1 MTTIFS
7 GGRVLD
13 ADRGELIDGLEVAI
27 DDERIVEVSDTPI
40 ASGTAARIDLAGRTL
55 MPGLIDCHV
64 HVVSHTVDLW
74 QTAMA
79 PSSLAALRAGRI
91 MQRMLHRG
99 FTTLRDCGGA
109 DHGLVLALAEGLI
122 EGPRLVICGK
132 GFSTTGGH
140 VDIRTRSDDRP
151 SIFSHR
157 LGALGRLV
165 DGVDAMRMAAR
176 EEIKAGAR
184 FIKIMANGGVASPN
198 DPIESLQYSRD
209 EIRAAVEEA
218 TNAGAYVSA
227 HLYTDEA
234 IARAVGL
241 GVHSLEHCNLI
252 QEETASAAAAA
263 GAIAVPTLVAYEG
276 LALEGERFGLGPEA
290 VAKIDRVRK
299 GGLASLDIMRSA
311 GLEMAFGSDLLGELQ
326 KYHGM
331 EFEIR
336 ARVLTPAEIIRSATI
351 VGARLCRM
359 PGEIGVIAPG
369 AYADLLVVDGDPL
382 ADIGLLAS
390 DGAHMAA
397 IVRGGQF
404 IKRGTSL

>member
-1 MTTIFS
+1 MTTIFT

-13 ADRGELIDGLEVAI
+13 ADRGVLLDGLEVAI
-27 DDERIVEVSDTPI
+27 EGDRIVEVSDTPI
-40 ASGTAARIDLAGRTL
+40 AASGERIDLAGKTL

-64 HVVSHTVDLW
+64 HVVSHSVDLW

-79 PSSLAALRAGRI
+79 SSSLAALRAGRI

-99 FTTLRDCGGA
+99 FTTVRDCGGA
-109 DHGLVLALAEGLI
+109 DQGLVLAVAEGLI

-140 VDIRTRSDDRP
+140 VDIRARSDDRP
-151 SIFSHR
+151 SIFAHR
-157 LGALGRLV
+157 LGSMGRLV
-165 DGVDAMRMAAR
+165 DGVDAIRLAAR

-218 TNAGAYVSA
+218 TNAGTYVSA

-234 IARAVGL
+234 IGRALEL

-252 QEETASAAAAA
+252 QPETATNAAAA

-290 VAKIDRVRK
+290 AAKIERVRS

-326 KYHGM
+326 KYHVM

-336 ARVLTPAEIIRSATI
+336 AKVLSGAEVIRSATTI
-351 VGARLCRM
+351 GARLCRM
-359 PGEIGVIAPG
+359 GGEIGVIAPG

-382 ADIGLLAS
+382 ADVGLLQNDA
-390 DGAHMAA
+390 AHMSA
-397 IVRGGQF
+397 IMRGGQF